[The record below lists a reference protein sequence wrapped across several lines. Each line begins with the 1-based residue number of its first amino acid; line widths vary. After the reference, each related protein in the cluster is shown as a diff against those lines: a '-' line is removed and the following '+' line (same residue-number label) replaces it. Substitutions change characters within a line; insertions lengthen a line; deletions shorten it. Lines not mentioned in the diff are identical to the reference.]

1 MFLVTDI
8 NPAPETLKLPVHC
21 CVLPF
26 PNKDNTKCFAKI
38 VDVKQSKEENEE
50 S

>member
-1 MFLVTDI
+1 VFLVTDL
-8 NPAPETLKLPVHC
+8 NPAPETLKSAVYF